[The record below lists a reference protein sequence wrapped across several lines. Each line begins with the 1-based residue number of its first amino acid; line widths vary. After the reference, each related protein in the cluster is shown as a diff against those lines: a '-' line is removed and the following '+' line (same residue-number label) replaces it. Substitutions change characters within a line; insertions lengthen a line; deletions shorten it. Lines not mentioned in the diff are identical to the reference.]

1 MTRSLFDLDNRQLRY
16 PRHTAI
22 TKTRLAHLHTLPTVL
37 AVALVIM
44 TSASTNHD
52 VDLEAQQVIWPPP
65 GTSHD
70 LPYLS
75 ERANV
80 LGKELGGGEVH
91 EMRTHPSEM
100 KSDASRVP
108 SLPTHREADLETQP
122 VVPQSTGATSF
133 LSPSYPKSDIP
144 HR

>member
-1 MTRSLFDLDNRQLRY
+1 MTIHGLTTLICMQCDVSNDGTEARAVSILFDLDNRLTLSS
-16 PRHTAI
+16 RHRTI

-70 LPYLS
+70 LPHLS
-75 ERANV
+75 KRAN
-80 LGKELGGGEVH
+80 GPRKRAG
-91 EMRTHPSEM
+91 R
-100 KSDASRVP
+100 KR
-108 SLPTHREADLETQP
+108 
-122 VVPQSTGATSF
+122 GA
-133 LSPSYPKSDIP
+133 
-144 HR
+144 